1 MKTEQSVV
9 RQEVRIANHLGLHAR
24 PAAEFV
30 RVANIFRSK
39 IWLVKGEQRFSATS
53 IVEVLTA
60 DLCHGDIAVL
70 EAMGPDSEDA
80 VAQLVDLI
88 RRLND

>member
-1 MKTEQSVV
+1 MKRQQPVV
-9 RQEVRIANHLGLHAR
+9 RQEVRIVNELGLHAR

-39 IWLVKGEQRFSATS
+39 IWLVKGQQKFSATS

-70 EAMGPDSEDA
+70 EAMGPDSADA
-80 VAQLVDLI
+80 VAQLVELI
-88 RRLND
+88 RKLSD